1 MTISAS
7 QNRCIS
13 YGKQHILEM
22 DHFGVIFTIKHGIH
36 GIMRNVVKY
45 D

>member
-22 DHFGVIFTIKHGIH
+22 DHFGVLFTLKTWNSWNYEKCCKI
-36 GIMRNVVKY
+36 
-45 D
+45 